1 MKISKRIITILLT
14 LIFALSFAAC
24 NLVKTGEGVT
34 KEETTTE
41 APKIINPLT
50 GEDGLDPQYVGL
62 RPIAVT
68 IQNNIICRPQ
78 WGLGSADIT
87 IEAEVEGT
95 ETKQLW
101 IYQDPTKLV
110 KGGPFRSVR
119 VDFVEMAMG
128 FDAILVHCGWSSGVS
143 YGAKELLVKTGYDHI
158 DGGSTGYKVG
168 SENGIWFRDSTA
180 PDGKKRG
187 VEYRSYTKGANIDK
201 YLKSEKGQ
209 KIRRDVKAA
218 YSAPLS
224 FYEEKTDLPGGACN
238 KITFKVGK
246 HTYHWDYNTADGL
259 YYGNYGDKALVAND
273 GTKFSVE
280 NVVVLYLKSV
290 KVMDKKER
298 VDMDLSGGNGVIA
311 SNGTY
316 QNITWTKG
324 STTDMFKFYD
334 ESGKEI
340 KFNTG
345 KTYIGLAR
353 AAYKDKTVIA

>member
-1 MKISKRIITILLT
+1 MNFSKKLFAILMT
-14 LIFALSFAAC
+14 LILIFSFTAC
-24 NLVKTGEGVT
+24 NKIPNGEEPT

-41 APKIINPLT
+41 PPKIINPLT
-50 GEDGLDPQYVGL
+50 GEDGLNPEYLGK

-101 IYQDPTKLV
+101 VYQDPTQLT

-143 YGAKELLVKTGYDHI
+143 YGAKELLTKTGYDHI

-187 VEYRSYTKGANIDK
+187 VEYRSYTKGTNIDK
-201 YLKSEKGQ
+201 YLKSEKGK
-209 KIRRDVKAA
+209 KIRREIKAS
-218 YSAPLS
+218 YSEPLN
-224 FYEEKTDLPGGACN
+224 FYEEKTALTGGACN

-246 HTYHWDYNTADGL
+246 HTYHWDYNTTDGL
-259 YYGNYGDKALVAND
+259 YYGNYGDKELKAND
-273 GTKFSVE
+273 GTKFAVE
-280 NVVVLYLKSV
+280 NVAVLYIKSV
-290 KVMDKKER
+290 KVMDKKGR
-298 VDMDLSGGNGVIA
+298 VDMDLTGGSGVVA

-316 QNITWTKG
+316 QKITWTKG
-324 STTDMFKFYD
+324 NTTDMFKFYNED
-334 ESGKEI
+334 GSEF

-345 KTYIGLAR
+345 KTYIALSRSSYSG
-353 AAYKDKTVIA
+353 KTIIA